1 VTTIAHSYYLTLR
14 LLRHLLR
21 QPWYI
26 ALTLAQPVIWLVFY
40 GQLFEKVVQLP
51 GFESESYIDFL
62 TPGIVVMSALFGS
75 GWNGMGMIHDLDR
88 GVMDRFLV
96 SPASRAA
103 IMAGRLMHLACV
115 NVVQGLILITL
126 GWVLGARY
134 QGGLPGV
141 AVLLLCSVLLAL
153 PFAAL
158 SNALALTLRKQESV
172 IGAVNFV
179 LLPLTFLSP
188 VFISP
193 SLMPGWIRTVSM
205 FNPVNWSVV
214 AGRAALHGQAEWA
227 VVLTRLGLLLAFT
240 LLCGWLATRAF
251 RSYQR
256 SV

>member
-1 VTTIAHSYYLTLR
+1 
-14 LLRHLLR
+14 
-21 QPWYI
+21 
-26 ALTLAQPVIWLVFY
+26 
-40 GQLFEKVVQLP
+40 
-51 GFESESYIDFL
+51 
-62 TPGIVVMSALFGS
+62 
-75 GWNGMGMIHDLDR
+75 MGMIHDLDR

-96 SPASRAA
+96 SPASRTA

-115 NVVQGLILITL
+115 NVVQGSILITL

-141 AVLLLCSVLLAL
+141 AVLLLCSVLLAI

-188 VFISP
+188 VFITP
-193 SLMPGWIRTVSM
+193 SLMPGWIRAVST

-227 VVLTRLGLLLAFT
+227 IVLPRLGLLLAFT
-240 LLCGWLATRAF
+240 LACGWLATRAF